1 MQMLAR
7 MQLVT
12 IFSAPNYCGLFD
24 NAAAVMS
31 VTADLTCS
39 FKILPVSRLRT
50 TGLLGSGW
58 IHGIVDRAA
67 AFHAVCRTSP
77 CFANNVREV

>member
-1 MQMLAR
+1 
-7 MQLVT
+7 VT

-39 FKILPVSRLRT
+39 FKILPVSGRIIITTACRRT
-50 TGLLGSGW
+50 LLNTQGGPKNGTQTHDHNS
-58 IHGIVDRAA
+58 VK
-67 AFHAVCRTSP
+67 P
-77 CFANNVREV
+77 